1 MPLGRLAPHP
11 KPSPRSCADGAA
23 LHRQTRGERGSAA
36 VVFHEMCAYARSG
49 ARGYMGAWESAPLAG
64 FLLLWR
70 RDAGSGAGEGASLT
84 LLLMA
89 LFLAT
94 FCIATTEFAVV
105 GLLPDIAADL
115 NASIPKAGLLVS
127 GYAIGVAI
135 GGPVLTII
143 TAPLSRRNAL
153 LSLMAIFVVGH
164 VLSAVSSSYAMLM
177 SARIVAA
184 VCHASF
190 LGIAAVVAAAT
201 APPGG
206 GARAVAL
213 VWLGFS
219 AASLIGVPAG
229 TALGHALGWRST
241 FWALAAIGSI
251 AGAAVAVA
259 VPKGGRTGQ
268 TNLIGEITALRRPQV
283 LLAMAMSLLVC
294 AATFC
299 VFAYIAPLLET
310 DTGVSARVLP
320 WMLFLFGI
328 GGTAGLLAGGRL
340 ADWKPL
346 HSIVALFLAQGVM
359 YVALIFLVSSQVS
372 TGAAMLLWGFL
383 FLAPCVPLQARVVK
397 EAREGPNLASTLNQ
411 SAFNVG
417 NALGPTIGAAA
428 LSLGLPYHVLPLLG
442 ALLAAAG
449 AAIGLVAIVNES
461 RSPRSS

>member
-1 MPLGRLAPHP
+1 MAGICRN
-11 KPSPRSCADGAA
+11 RSVA
-23 LHRQTRGERGSAA
+23 LIRK
-36 VVFHEMCAYARSG
+36 
-49 ARGYMGAWESAPLAG
+49 
-64 FLLLWR
+64 
-70 RDAGSGAGEGASLT
+70 GASLAF
-84 LLLMA
+84 LLMA

-153 LSLMAIFVVGH
+153 LSLMAVFVVGH
-164 VLSAVSSSYAMLM
+164 ILSYAMLM

-184 VCHASF
+184 VFHASF

-201 APPGG
+201 APPGRS
-206 GARAVAL
+206 ARAVAL

-251 AGAAVAVA
+251 ASVAIAVT
-259 VPKGGRTGQ
+259 VPKGGQTGQ
-268 TNLIGEITALRRPQV
+268 SNLIGEITALRRPQV

-294 AATFC
+294 AATFS
-299 VFAYIAPLLET
+299 VFAYVAPLLET
-310 DTGVSARVLP
+310 DTGISAAVLP

-359 YVALIFLVSSQVS
+359 YVALIFSISSQS
-372 TGAAMLLWGFL
+372 LTGAAMLLWGFL
-383 FLAPCVPLQARVVK
+383 FFAPCVPLQARVVK
-397 EAREGPNLASTLNQ
+397 EAHEGPNLASTLNQ

-428 LSLGLPYHVLPLLG
+428 LSLGLAYHVLPLLG
-442 ALLAAAG
+442 AFLALGGAG
-449 AAIGLVAIVNES
+449 IGLVAIVNES
-461 RSPRSS
+461 RSLRSS